1 MAFFVAGDSLRTGCL
16 CGLSVVDD
24 EVAGSPFAWL
34 AAFCLAWFLG
44 VSLGDFCWVEAHQ
57 WKTLVQQGDF
67 SFCHTQGR
75 WSAFTAV

>member
-57 WKTLVQQGDF
+57 
-67 SFCHTQGR
+67 
-75 WSAFTAV
+75 